1 MDESDPAKISKT
13 KTYELFSII
22 LIFGQLFKYSMRL
35 FYQFGR
41 YFLLIKRAFRK
52 PEKASIYRS
61 RIFEEI
67 NSLGIG
73 SLGIVAIISVAM
85 GAVITIQ
92 SAFNFESPLIP
103 LYAVGVAARDSLIL
117 EFSPTIV
124 SLILAGKIGSSIAS
138 EIGTMRVSEQIDA
151 LEIMGINSASFL
163 IQPKVLAAMFF
174 NPILIVFS
182 MFFGVIGGYIF
193 GILTGVVTDYEY
205 VYGITYEFRPYNVVY
220 ALIKTV
226 VFAFIITSVSSYH
239 GYYTHGGA
247 LEVGRSSTKAVVY
260 SSVLILI
267 FNFLLT
273 QLLLV

>member
-1 MDESDPAKISKT
+1 M
-13 KTYELFSII
+13 LV
-22 LIFGQLFKYSMRL
+22 
-35 FYQFGR
+35 
-41 YFLLIKRAFRK
+41 KRAFIK
-52 PEKASIYRS
+52 PEKLSITRK

-73 SLGIVAIISVAM
+73 SLGIVAIISVFM

-103 LYAVGVAARDSLIL
+103 PYAVGVAVRDSMIL

-151 LEIMGINSASFL
+151 LEVMGINSAGFL
-163 IQPKVLAAMFF
+163 IQPKVLAAVFF
-174 NPILIVFS
+174 NPILVIFS
-182 MFFGVIGGYIF
+182 MFLGVLGGYIF
-193 GILTGVVTDYEY
+193 GLLTGVVTDYEY
-205 VYGITYEFRPYNVVY
+205 TLGITYEFRPYNVMY
-220 ALIKTV
+220 ALVKTA

-239 GYYTHGGA
+239 GYYTQGGA

-260 SSVLILI
+260 SSVLILV